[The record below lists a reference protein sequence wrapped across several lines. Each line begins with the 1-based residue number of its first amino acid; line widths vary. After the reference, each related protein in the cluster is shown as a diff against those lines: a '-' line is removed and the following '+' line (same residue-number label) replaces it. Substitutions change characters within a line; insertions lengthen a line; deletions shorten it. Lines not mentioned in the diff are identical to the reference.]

1 MKIVYTRSKVLLIFL
16 CLFYNFPG
24 ISQRLKVPVS
34 DLSGKT
40 YESVTDNSILKKG
53 DIKCYRD
60 NGILSNLDFEGG
72 TLLISGKVDIK
83 KITIHKGVIIVTKT
97 GSAILP
103 SLQLNGNFTIIN
115 YGSIIYT
122 GDVTLSKSNNHIY
135 NVSTKA
141 RMNWGSS
148 ELNFG
153 SSKSTLVNNGTMD
166 IGTLILNSKTG
177 RFFMGPNSLTN
188 VVNLEN
194 KYQNRIFIPEG
205 IAKLS
210 QAGYAQ
216 LPKSLTN
223 TSRLIICPGPFSESR
238 NISDLSG
245 GYGNANVMEKGCTS
259 FPSIVSHTLTSY

>member
-1 MKIVYTRSKVLLIFL
+1 MILL
-16 CLFYNFPG
+16 CLLYNFPG

-40 YESVTDNSILKKG
+40 YESVTDSSILKKG

-60 NGILSNLDFEGG
+60 NGILNNLVIEGG

-83 KITIHKGVIIVTKT
+83 KITIHKGIIIVTKT
-97 GSAILP
+97 GTAILP
-103 SLQLNGNFTIIN
+103 SLHLDGNFTIIN
-115 YGSIIYT
+115 YGLIIYT
-122 GDVTLSKSNNHIY
+122 GNVILSKSNNHIY

-166 IGTLILNSKTG
+166 IGTLVLNSKTG
-177 RFFMGPNSLTN
+177 KFFMGSNALTN

-194 KYQNRIFIPEG
+194 KYKNRIFIPEG

-210 QAGYAQ
+210 QAGYAR

-223 TSRLIICPGPFSESR
+223 TSKLIICPGPFSEFQ
-238 NISDLSG
+238 NISNSSG

-259 FPSIVSHTLTSY
+259 FPSIISHTLTSY